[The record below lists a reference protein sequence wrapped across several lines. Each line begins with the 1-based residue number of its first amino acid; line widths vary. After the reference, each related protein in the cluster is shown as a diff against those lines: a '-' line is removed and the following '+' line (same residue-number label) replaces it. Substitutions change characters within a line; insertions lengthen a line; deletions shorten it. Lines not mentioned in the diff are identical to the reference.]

1 MIIILI
7 LVSAYYIK
15 LRKSYFELF
24 IILLTLILLLF
35 QIPKDNLSI
44 YEGRIV
50 SISKNYYTIK
60 TKETKVLVYTKED
73 LNYDD
78 YISYSG
84 VYEKIESVDSKIGFN
99 FQKYMKEK
107 NIKYLIKATNI
118 AVISKGKSIK
128 ARLNNKIK
136 EHESKDYLS
145 MVLLDYTYEDLDNSL
160 STLLLSSGLIIREI
174 LRHLKKIL
182 NKFLYSEY
190 LILFEIIFLL
200 FYLIFMRNIEFTL
213 FLIIHRLLSKS
224 NFEQLDKI
232 SISSIMILILFPN
245 YLFSLSFQISN
256 LFRFLSFIKVRR
268 SNLFVNYLILIPIQ
282 LVNFYKVSIFQI
294 MIFPY
299 NKLINLIAYLSA
311 YIDIFFK
318 SNMSYTLSKKLL
330 IEVDKIIITG
340 RMSFIVLI
348 IWIII
353 TLKLLQKIKIRY
365 LISLTLLLFINQH
378 QLVFNPSLTYTQVYI
393 GQGDLAIL
401 TYPFKRDVLLI
412 DTGSSFNQSK
422 LEVYLNYYGIKE
434 INTIIISH
442 YDEDHSGNL
451 DFLINNYDV
460 LNIVDNSSEFYFHN
474 LKINSIKYDFEDN
487 DGSLIT
493 FFKVNDISYLSLGD
507 VSKEIENLFIKDF
520 DYLDYKIV
528 KLAHH
533 GSNTSTSSTLVSK
546 DSLLLALNS
555 SGKNN
560 QYNHPSRSVL
570 KLLNDHQ
577 IPILDTQDYG
587 DIKIIHFFNHNF
599 IKLK

>member
-107 NIKYLIKATNI
+107 NIKYHIKATNI

-365 LISLTLLLFINQH
+365 LISLSLLLFINQH

-533 GSNTSTSSTLVSK
+533 GSNTSTSSTLLSK

>member
-7 LVSAYYIK
+7 LISVYYIK

-107 NIKYLIKATNI
+107 NIKYHIKATNI

-533 GSNTSTSSTLVSK
+533 GSNTSTSSTLLSK